1 MYITIIQ
8 NHNFTER
15 QLLNRAFWNIINLI
29 LQLHVALNFQ
39 NIFYQAL
46 PYIGKFTIILNG
58 FSGFFLLI
66 ITGNLLKNSIQKID
80 MTGTFWM
87 PCLGMG
93 EAYTFWQMQI
103 SYILNLVWVSK
114 NWQYTKS
121 NKKLETKRIKKCK
134 NKSKSAK
141 FYLICSVSIFCEY
154 IIFHDGILNTQ
165 MWSFSSGTTK
175 LSKHNEQIILERN
188 QTKRLSLW
196 HAGEPYIQ

>member
-1 MYITIIQ
+1 
-8 NHNFTER
+8 
-15 QLLNRAFWNIINLI
+15 
-29 LQLHVALNFQ
+29 
-39 NIFYQAL
+39 
-46 PYIGKFTIILNG
+46 
-58 FSGFFLLI
+58 
-66 ITGNLLKNSIQKID
+66 

-87 PCLGMG
+87 ACLGMG

-141 FYLICSVSIFCEY
+141 FYLICSVSILCEY

-165 MWSFSSGTTK
+165 MWCFSSGTTK
-175 LSKHNEQIILERN
+175 LSEHNVESVFPYDMQENPSSEPDKIILFLIFYVPVMKKIN
-188 QTKRLSLW
+188 FGSHFSLLALSTVRFCVKCHIFINSQWSLNDECYQQVALS
-196 HAGEPYIQ
+196 HLSKNKNKQFKSMSSKGT

>member
-15 QLLNRAFWNIINLI
+15 QLLNKAFWNIINLI

-87 PCLGMG
+87 ACLGMG

-141 FYLICSVSIFCEY
+141 FYLICSVSIFCKY

-165 MWSFSSGTTK
+165 MWCFSSGTTK

-188 QTKRLSLW
+188 QTKRLSIW
-196 HAGEPYIQ
+196 HAGEPFIQ

>member
-46 PYIGKFTIILNG
+46 PYIGKFIIILNG

-66 ITGNLLKNSIQKID
+66 ITGNLLKNSNQKID

-87 PCLGMG
+87 ACLGMG

-121 NKKLETKRIKKCK
+121 NKKTRDKE
-134 NKSKSAK
+134 
-141 FYLICSVSIFCEY
+141 
-154 IIFHDGILNTQ
+154 
-165 MWSFSSGTTK
+165 
-175 LSKHNEQIILERN
+175 N
-188 QTKRLSLW
+188 QKM
-196 HAGEPYIQ
+196 QK

>member
-1 MYITIIQ
+1 MEKSPQSINSSFSIYHYTSFLFFFYKMTPNPNMCTLHLYKIII
-8 NHNFTER
+8 FTER

-46 PYIGKFTIILNG
+46 PYIGKFIIILNG
-58 FSGFFLLI
+58 FSGFSLLI
-66 ITGNLLKNSIQKID
+66 INLLKIV

-87 PCLGMG
+87 ACLGMG

-141 FYLICSVSIFCEY
+141 FYLICSVSILCEY

-165 MWSFSSGTTK
+165 MWCFSSGTTK
-175 LSKHNEQIILERN
+175 LS
-188 QTKRLSLW
+188 
-196 HAGEPYIQ
+196 

>member
-1 MYITIIQ
+1 
-8 NHNFTER
+8 
-15 QLLNRAFWNIINLI
+15 
-29 LQLHVALNFQ
+29 
-39 NIFYQAL
+39 
-46 PYIGKFTIILNG
+46 
-58 FSGFFLLI
+58 
-66 ITGNLLKNSIQKID
+66 

-87 PCLGMG
+87 ACLGMG

-114 NWQYTKS
+114 SWQYTKS

-165 MWSFSSGTTK
+165 MWCFSLGTTK

-188 QTKRLSLW
+188 QTKCFPNEMQENLTSSREPDKIILFLIFYVPVTKKINFGSHFSLLALSTVRFCVIFINSQWSLNDECYQQIALS
-196 HAGEPYIQ
+196 HLSKNKNKQFKSMSSKGT

>member
-1 MYITIIQ
+1 MEKSPQSINSSFSIYHYTSFLGFFYKMTPNPNMCTLHLYKIII
-8 NHNFTER
+8 FTER

-46 PYIGKFTIILNG
+46 PYIGKFIIILNG
-58 FSGFFLLI
+58 FSGFSLLI
-66 ITGNLLKNSIQKID
+66 INLLKIV

-87 PCLGMG
+87 ACLGMG

-121 NKKLETKRIKKCK
+121 NKKLVT
-134 NKSKSAK
+134 KSKNAK
-141 FYLICSVSIFCEY
+141 INQICKILPYLFC
-154 IIFHDGILNTQ
+154 
-165 MWSFSSGTTK
+165 
-175 LSKHNEQIILERN
+175 
-188 QTKRLSLW
+188 
-196 HAGEPYIQ
+196 